1 MCRRHL
7 MVVSP
12 RVFPL
17 CEKLGLWN
25 NFIPRFSSDI
35 GLASP
40 LQNRRGREMCTS
52 SRRYPTLQ
60 AVNRISWNKFR
71 RIEAYARGS
80 QSSANSS
87 HRNPPI
93 LPSQSPPRA
102 AWMSKARCSRM
113 SWRYSFPDGRS
124 KKRGKPEAWERRLLS
139 TAFYNTPLQIRTN
152 PVR

>member
-1 MCRRHL
+1 MPFVLRSFRRPPYYQNETPLLASHHRSERAHAIACCMCRRHL

-25 NFIPRFSSDI
+25 NFIPRFSSDT

-87 HRNPPI
+87 HRNPPHPAFPI
-93 LPSQSPPRA
+93 ATQSGL
-102 AWMSKARCSRM
+102 
-113 SWRYSFPDGRS
+113 DVQ
-124 KKRGKPEAWERRLLS
+124 S
-139 TAFYNTPLQIRTN
+139 TML
-152 PVR
+152 